1 MSVILFSE
9 YNFNNLQLLPPTKNR
24 LQQTGLS
31 SRNADPSNIQFGS
44 AEKPCCI
51 VEEVFKAGQRYVV
64 RLSLTT
70 EFVQWYGRLEATIV
84 DRVTDQ
90 CSSWFKYNYDRPTV
104 QRMLH
109 SLLQHR
115 CEIVVLCSSAVK
127 CYLQGEDE
135 ELKRIDVAELSPG
148 SIVVPIVHFEGIF
161 IGEKH
166 FTPSFTVSDFLV
178 VGKEEKQENHPFLI
192 KPPVENEIIDPFS
205 YYSRNNADTHSAGSF
220 DTHVF
225 TA

>member
-9 YNFNNLQLLPPTKNR
+9 YNFDNLQLLPPTKNR

-31 SRNADPSNIQFGS
+31 SRNADPSKIQFGS

-51 VEEVFKAGQRYVV
+51 VEEVFKAGQRYAV

-70 EFVQWYGRLEATIV
+70 DFVQWYDRLEATIV
-84 DRVTDQ
+84 DRVTEQ

-115 CEIVVLCSSAVK
+115 CEIVVLCSSTVK

-135 ELKRIDVAELSPG
+135 ELQRIDVAELAPG
-148 SIVVPIVHFEGIF
+148 SIVVPIVNFEGIF

-166 FTPSFTVSDFLV
+166 FTPSFLVSDFLV
-178 VGKEEKQENHPFLI
+178 VGKEEKQDSHPFLI

-225 TA
+225 TQ

>member
-9 YNFNNLQLLPPTKNR
+9 YNFDNLQLLPPTKNR

-31 SRNADPSNIQFGS
+31 SRNADPSKIQFGS

-51 VEEVFKAGQRYVV
+51 VEEV
-64 RLSLTT
+64 
-70 EFVQWYGRLEATIV
+70 EATIV
-84 DRVTDQ
+84 DRVTEQ

-115 CEIVVLCSSAVK
+115 CEIVVLCSSTVK

-135 ELKRIDVAELSPG
+135 ELQRIDVAELAPG
-148 SIVVPIVHFEGIF
+148 SIVVPSVNFEGIF

-166 FTPSFTVSDFLV
+166 FTPSFLVSDFLV
-178 VGKEEKQENHPFLI
+178 VGKEEKQDNHPFLI
-192 KPPVENEIIDPFS
+192 KPPVEDEIIDPFS
-205 YYSRNNADTHSAGSF
+205 SYSRNKADTHSAGSF

-225 TA
+225 TQ